1 MQNEVKLKSKNNID
15 YPKSIK
21 VILKDMVYIDKA
33 NLDGVVKNSF
43 RRLATFANPE
53 FYKKQK
59 LRMSVYNVPMV
70 IDCSKED

>member
-1 MQNEVKLKSKNNID
+1 
-15 YPKSIK
+15 
-21 VILKDMVYIDKA
+21 MVYIDKA

-70 IDCSKED
+70 IDCSKRR

>member
-1 MQNEVKLKSKNNID
+1 MQNEVKAKSKNNID

-33 NLDGVVKNSF
+33 NLDGVVKNNF

-53 FYKKQK
+53 FYKKQRFVFTFYALPK
-59 LRMSVYNVPMV
+59 
-70 IDCSKED
+70 